1 MPPLLF
7 CQISTQEHQ
16 EVTTTTKITV
26 APTMPLSKPRG
37 RGRPPKQKNFGTEAE
52 LSTKG
57 GQKLTRAVGFAEQRN
72 FKEVQL
78 GSNPPTTRNEEH
90 PIDASTTREPK
101 SDEIYLNS
109 SPSIKNQEPA
119 VQQAR
124 SLQQEVRVLFA
135 R

>member
-37 RGRPPKQKNFGTEAE
+37 RGRPPKQKNFGTEAD
-52 LSTKG
+52 KK

-90 PIDASTTREPK
+90 PIDASTTRQQK
-101 SDEIYLNS
+101 SNEIQLHSN
-109 SPSIKNQEPA
+109 PSIKNEDLA

-124 SLQQEVRVLFA
+124 SLQQEVQVLFA

>member
-1 MPPLLF
+1 M
-7 CQISTQEHQ
+7 
-16 EVTTTTKITV
+16 TTTTTMPSKMTV
-26 APTMPLSKPRG
+26 AATMPLSKPRG

-52 LSTKG
+52 LSTIG
-57 GQKLTRAVGFAEQRN
+57 GQKLTGAVGFAEQRN

-78 GSNPPTTRNEEH
+78 GSNPSTTRNEEQ
-90 PIDASTTREPK
+90 PIDASST
-101 SDEIYLNS
+101 EIQLHS
-109 SPSIKNQEPA
+109 SRSIRNEDLA